1 MVKDREVVI
10 EYVTWPTLT
19 WHQADY
25 GVSTSEFNDLVNMTP
40 NELRN
45 WLEEDQSVSSG
56 WTNESGETIG
66 HER

>member
-10 EYVTWPTLT
+10 
-19 WHQADY
+19 D
-25 GVSTSEFNDLVNMTP
+25 EFNDLVNMTP

-45 WLEEDQSVSSG
+45 WLEEEQSMSSG